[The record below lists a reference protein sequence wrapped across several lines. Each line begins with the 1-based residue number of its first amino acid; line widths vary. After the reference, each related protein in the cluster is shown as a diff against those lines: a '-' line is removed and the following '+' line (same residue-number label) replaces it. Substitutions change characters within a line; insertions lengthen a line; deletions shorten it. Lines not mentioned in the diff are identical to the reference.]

1 MSRSTLPL
9 LDSSLYPQVWQRQT
23 FASPQ
28 ALLLSMLSAV
38 LSRDVIIDASA
49 FTKQLLADDVYQE
62 WINTTVF
69 GRYLHRNFT
78 AFYQQTEDSFN
89 TDMPALFRQ
98 ELVRHAQYL
107 PLGQVLFFAGDMLK
121 NVRQTKTLTTTVNPA
136 TTIINAQK
144 MSHNLAQNL
153 AQNLTVNT
161 SKLIINQITITG
173 KQVLGFAIRHNKRTS
188 ERLRNEVLILDF
200 QDLRLVNE
208 QAIEDI
214 KKSNIDDSILLRSY
228 ELR

>member
-9 LDSSLYPQVWQRQT
+9 LDSSLYPQVWQQQT

-28 ALLLSMLSAV
+28 ALLLSMLPAT
-38 LSRDVIIDASA
+38 LSRDVTIDASA

-107 PLGQVLFFAGDMLK
+107 PLGQVLFFAGDMSK
-121 NVRQTKTLTTTVNPA
+121 SVRQTKMLTTTVNPA
-136 TTIINAQK
+136 TTIINTQK

-153 AQNLTVNT
+153 TVNT
-161 SKLIINQITITG
+161 SRLIINQITITG

-208 QAIEDI
+208 QAIEDV
-214 KKSNIDDSILLRSY
+214 KKAI
-228 ELR
+228 

>member
-1 MSRSTLPL
+1 
-9 LDSSLYPQVWQRQT
+9 
-23 FASPQ
+23 
-28 ALLLSMLSAV
+28 MLSAT
-38 LSRDVIIDASA
+38 LSRKVTIDASA

-107 PLGQVLFFAGDMLK
+107 PLGQVLFFAGDMSK
-121 NVRQTKTLTTTVNPA
+121 SVRQTKMLTTTVNPA
-136 TTIINAQK
+136 TTIINTQK

-153 AQNLTVNT
+153 TVNT
-161 SKLIINQITITG
+161 SRLIINQITITG

-208 QAIEDI
+208 QAIEDV
-214 KKSNIDDSILLRSY
+214 KKAI
-228 ELR
+228 

>member
-9 LDSSLYPQVWQRQT
+9 LDSSLYPQVWERQILL
-23 FASPQ
+23 SPQ
-28 ALLLSMLSAV
+28 ALLLSMLSTT
-38 LSRDVIIDASA
+38 LNTDVTVDASA

-98 ELVRHAQYL
+98 ELMRHTQYL
-107 PLGQVLFFAGDMLK
+107 PLNQVLFFAGDMHK
-121 NVRQTKTLTTTVNPA
+121 SIRQTKTLTTTVNPA
-136 TTIINAQK
+136 TAIINAQI
-144 MSHNLAQNL
+144 MSQK
-153 AQNLTVNT
+153 LTVNN
-161 SKLIINQITITG
+161 SKLIVNQIAITG

-214 KKSNIDDSILLRSY
+214 KNSNIEFSILLRSY
-228 ELR
+228 EIR

>member
-9 LDSSLYPQVWQRQT
+9 LDSSLYPQVWQQQT
-23 FASPQ
+23 FTSPE
-28 ALLLSMLSAV
+28 ALLLSMLPAT
-38 LSRDVIIDASA
+38 LSRDVTIDASS

-98 ELVRHAQYL
+98 ELMRHAQYL
-107 PLGQVLFFAGDMLK
+107 PLGQVLFFAGDMPK
-121 NVRQTKTLTTTVNPA
+121 SVRQTKTLTTTVNPA
-136 TTIINAQK
+136 TVIINAQK
-144 MSHNLAQNL
+144 MTQNL
-153 AQNLTVNT
+153 INN
-161 SKLIINQITITG
+161 SRLIINQITITG

-228 ELR
+228 EIR